1 MAGQKA
7 AWAVLAGAAVNRAFA
22 FSHNI
27 VLCITPSESLMVSQ
41 NGALPSIEILTTSS
55 SSGDYSYSTYFNDS
69 YISFNFP
76 QGVLFCFCHQKI
88 KLVD

>member
-1 MAGQKA
+1 MVGQKA
-7 AWAVLAGAAVNRAFA
+7 AWAVPAGAAVNRAFA

-27 VLCITPSESLMVSQ
+27 VLCVTHAESLMVSQ
-41 NGALPSIEILTTSS
+41 NGALSMEVLTAGS
-55 SSGDYSYSTYFNDS
+55 SSGDDSYSTYFYGT

-76 QGVLFCFCHQKI
+76 QGVLFCFSHQKI